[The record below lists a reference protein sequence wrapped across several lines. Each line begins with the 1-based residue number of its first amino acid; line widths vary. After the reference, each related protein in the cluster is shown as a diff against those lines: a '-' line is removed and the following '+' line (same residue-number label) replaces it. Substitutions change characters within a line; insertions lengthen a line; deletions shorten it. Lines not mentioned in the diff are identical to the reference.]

1 MLSELE
7 MKNKEEELN
16 VIIEELRKSIASLQ
30 DKLVKEESEKL
41 VSFSILWLFTMTF
54 YIFPFLFPSCKCLWL
69 NNQDAMDSYT
79 REKEARAAVEKVKA
93 SLSEELAKTQQEKL
107 NANQKV
113 M

>member
-41 VSFSILWLFTMTF
+41 VSFSIL
-54 YIFPFLFPSCKCLWL
+54 
-69 NNQDAMDSYT
+69 
-79 REKEARAAVEKVKA
+79 
-93 SLSEELAKTQQEKL
+93 
-107 NANQKV
+107 
-113 M
+113 